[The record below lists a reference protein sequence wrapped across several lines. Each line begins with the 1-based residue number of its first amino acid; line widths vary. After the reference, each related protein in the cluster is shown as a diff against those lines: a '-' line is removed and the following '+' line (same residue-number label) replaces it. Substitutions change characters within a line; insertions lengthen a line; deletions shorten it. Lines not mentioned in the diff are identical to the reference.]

1 MKIATWNL
9 AWPSHNRQQLAR
21 EHLESLDADVIVTTE
36 DKLADWEAFPHRV
49 DAGPDWGY
57 HVKDQLRR
65 KVVMWSKTPWT
76 DVRSHGDAMSG
87 RFVAARTQGVD
98 VWGVCIPWRDCHVS
112 TGRKDSKQWDQHI
125 RFCEQLSELQSTG
138 PTMIAGDFNQKI
150 PKASQP
156 KRAVQSLLA
165 ALRGFEVVTAGLEE
179 QAPTGRRQLI
189 DHVATKGFAAT
200 GVETW
205 PFELDDI
212 KISDHSGVAADAHII
227 Q

>member
-57 HVKDQLRR
+57 GAEKLRR

-125 RFCEQLSELQSTG
+125 RFCEQLSELQPTG